1 MTDSKQARALHDLW
15 GLYWEARNHGV
26 PWEWALPDQAR
37 VESDFAERTRWFT
50 RLDNKIE
57 WAKQDLLKSGF
68 DVPDRWLTVKAV
80 GTLTFSP
87 VPHPPDQPTAYRL
100 AYDGADLPALQAVLD
115 EMRVA
120 IYRETF
126 QPAGQSV
133 CPVEDCPSEP
143 TWLSASDLARG
154 YCLTNKLNALE
165 KRLARWRFQNGNG
178 WTEVPD
184 VARRSRD
191 PKFLY
196 DPRAV
201 KEVIDAMQGES

>member
-1 MTDSKQARALHDLW
+1 MAESKQARALHNLW
-15 GLYWEARNHGV
+15 GLYWEARNHGS
-26 PWEWALPDQAR
+26 PWESKLPDEAR
-37 VESDFAERTRWFT
+37 VEADFVERSRWFT
-50 RLDNKIE
+50 RLDNEIE
-57 WAKQDLLKSGF
+57 WAKQNLLKSGF
-68 DVPDRWLTVKAV
+68 DVPDGWLSVKAL

-87 VPHPPDQPTAYRL
+87 VPPPPAEPTAYRL

-126 QPAGQSV
+126 QPAGQLA
-133 CPVEDCPSEP
+133 CPVEDCPSKP
-143 TWLSASDLARG
+143 TWLSASDLARR
-154 YCLTNKLNALE
+154 YRLTDKLNALE
-165 KRLARWRFQNGNG
+165 KRLARWRHHNGNG

-184 VARRSRD
+184 VARQSRA

-201 KEVIDAMQGES
+201 KEVIDAMLGES